1 MEQIDVDPADARRRL
16 EDAGAM
22 VSEDGGGWRARLGG
36 SVVRDRGNAVS
47 VEGNVDRVREVVEGG
62 GSATVYFDGASRGN
76 PGPAAAAYVV
86 EDPDG
91 VVVEDA
97 REIGEATNNEAEYA
111 ALLDAV
117 TEARELGY
125 VDVEAVGDSQLVVE
139 QVRGNWRCK
148 ADNLR
153 PLLQQ
158 VKDVVDGFDG
168 FEIRHVPREMNER
181 ADELANEVL
190 DG

>member
-1 MEQIDVDPADARRRL
+1 MEHIDVDPDEARRKL
-16 EDAGAM
+16 EHAGAD
-22 VSEDGGGWRARLGG
+22 VEEEPEGWRARLGG
-36 SVVRDRGNAVS
+36 SVVVEQEYGVE
-47 VEGNVDRVREVVEGG
+47 VEGNVARMRRMLEGD

-86 EDPDG
+86 EDADG

-97 REIGEATNNEAEYA
+97 REIGTATNNEAEYA
-111 ALLDAV
+111 ALLDALA
-117 TEARELGY
+117 EARELGY
-125 VDVEAVGDSQLVVE
+125 SEVEAVGDSQLVVE
-139 QVRGNWRCK
+139 QVRGNWRCR

-153 PLLQQ
+153 PLLEQ
-158 VKDVVDGFDG
+158 VQDVAGSFDG
-168 FEIRHVPREMNER
+168 FGIRHVPRESNEV

>member
-1 MEQIDVDPADARRRL
+1 METIDVDPDEARRKL
-16 EDAGAM
+16 QQAGAE
-22 VSEDGGGWRARLGG
+22 VAEESGGWRARLGG
-36 SVVRDRGNAVS
+36 SVV
-47 VEGNVDRVREVVEGG
+47 VEKEGCVGVDGNVDRVRRMLEGD

-86 EDPDG
+86 EDADG
-91 VVVEDA
+91 VVLEDA
-97 REIGEATNNEAEYA
+97 REIGDATNNEAEYA
-111 ALLDAV
+111 ALLDAL

-125 VDVEAVGDSQLVVE
+125 TEVEAVGDSQLIVE

-153 PLLQQ
+153 PLLEN
-158 VKDVVDGFDG
+158 VRDVADSFEG
-168 FEIRHVPREMNER
+168 FEIRHVPREANEV